1 MWLHIIYLSIMLLS
15 AAAGFFY
22 RKHLKNRN
30 LSLLPFYLLFVFLQ
44 ESVVA
49 ILDVSTGIVY
59 NIYNPITTIFFSFLF
74 TSIPFNRRSRKLI
87 FGLLITYL
95 TAVVVTFIFFQPMR
109 LYNNYVFLTGSM
121 ITVLNAILFL
131 FNYFKLDNRAEEK
144 KWQPVLWVVIGI
156 VTFYPV
162 VNIAFSFYK
171 YLVTYEATLWGMQLY
186 RMIPQIMSIFM
197 YSCLSAHFTYA
208 KREIRACFNGR
219 FS

>member
-1 MWLHIIYLSIMLLS
+1 MWLHIIYLAIMLLS

-22 RKHLKNRN
+22 RKHLKSRN
-30 LSLLPFYLLFVFLQ
+30 LGLLPFYLLFVFLQ
-44 ESVVA
+44 ELVA
-49 ILDVSTGIVY
+49 TTMLVSTGIIY

-74 TSIPFNRRSRKLI
+74 TSIPFNQQSRRLI

-95 TAVVVTFIFFQPMR
+95 AAVVITFIFIQPIR
-109 LYNNYVFLTGSM
+109 TYNNYVFLTGSM

-144 KWQPVLWVVIGI
+144 KWQPVIWIVIGI

-171 YLVTYEATLWGMQLY
+171 YLAAYDATLLGMKLY
-186 RMIPQIMSIFM
+186 QMIPQIMSIFM
-197 YSCLSAHFTYA
+197 YSCFTRSFYLCQ
-208 KREIRACFNGR
+208 KRN
-219 FS
+219 

>member
-22 RKHLKNRN
+22 RKHLKSRN

-44 ESVVA
+44 ELVVA
-49 ILDVSTGIVY
+49 ILDYTSIVVSTGFVY
-59 NIYNPITTIFFSFLF
+59 NIYNPITAIFFSFLF
-74 TSIPFNRRSRKLI
+74 TSIPFNQQSKKWI

-95 TAVVVTFIFFQPMR
+95 AAVVATFIFIQPIR
-109 LYNNYVFLTGSM
+109 IYNNYVFLTGSM

-144 KWQPVLWVVIGI
+144 KWQPVIWIVIGI
-156 VTFYPV
+156 VIFYPV
-162 VNIAFSFYK
+162 VNIAFSFHK
-171 YLVTYEATLWGMQLY
+171 YLIAYDATLLGMKLY

-197 YSCLSAHFTYA
+197 YSCF
-208 KREIRACFNGR
+208 IRAFYLCQKKN
-219 FS
+219 